1 MVNGNALVAC
11 WGDGLLKTTSMR
23 LADAVAAALDEKP
36 DRVRLQLKTIRPVGG
51 ITFKGYGRGA
61 AEMTAIDASRLVIAV
76 AGALAA
82 KHAADAL
89 SSFKDLEPLS
99 PKGRG
104 LTLERFLSEHIDAL
118 AKGIQ
123 TWPAVLVP
131 GRHYDLVTEEALKLI
146 WFAGR
151 SQAKLPRAAVVRWFR
166 PDGKS
171 EAAAFASEPMPFPL
185 ATESRLARRFP
196 KGGLLRSAVVTAR
209 ALKDIA
215 AVL

>member
-1 MVNGNALVAC
+1 MP
-11 WGDGLLKTTSMR
+11 GDGLQKMTSMR
-23 LADAVAAALDEKP
+23 LADAVAVALDE
-36 DRVRLQLKTIRPVGG
+36 DSERVRLQLKTIRAAGG

-61 AEMTAIDASRLVIAV
+61 AEMKAIDASRLVIAV
-76 AGALAA
+76 AGSLAA
-82 KHAADAL
+82 KHAAEVLA
-89 SSFKDLEPLS
+89 SFKDLKPLS

-104 LTLERFLSEHIDAL
+104 LTLERFLSEHIDSL
-118 AKGIQ
+118 AKGTQ
-123 TWPAVLVP
+123 SWPAAHVP
-131 GRHYDLVTEEALKLI
+131 GRHYDLATEEALKLI

-151 SQAKLPRAAVVRWFR
+151 SQATLPRAAVLRWFR

-171 EAAAFASEPMPFPL
+171 DAAAFASEPMPFPL

-215 AVL
+215 GVL